1 MFIQIGK
8 NTSSISDLSSG
19 KNPYNV
25 PISTKNET
33 VDNQYGKKKY
43 SNFTKK

>member
-1 MFIQIGK
+1 MFIHTGK
-8 NTSSISDLSSG
+8 NTLSISDLSSG

-33 VDNQYGKKKY
+33 VDNQYGKQPLKMKY
-43 SNFTKK
+43 F